1 MQQNNVDQN
10 LLDAQRVDPNDPQP
24 VLSQALRIAAYDE
37 FEAYNTYSNVITKF
51 GNVLP
56 FSNIINSEINHYN
69 EMITLMQKYG
79 VEAPIVEQT
88 QVELPNTLH
97 ECCEIAVAAEIDNVA
112 LYDNLLMYVNEP
124 DVRDLFYRVQAASFN
139 NHLPAFRACVASFYN
154 QANPQVNNQ
163 VPQMQQNGANMMDNM
178 AQYQELLDDAMN
190 GNIDQNKIMSMLSNM
205 NMSMMSGLA
214 VGALGGMALSSMIN
228 KEDITEE

>member
-1 MQQNNVDQN
+1 MQENNVDQN

-37 FEAYNTYSNVITKF
+37 FDAYNTYSNVIAKF

-69 EMITLMQKYG
+69 EMIGLMQKYG
-79 VEAPIVEQT
+79 VEAPLVQQT
-88 QVELPNTLH
+88 QIELPNSLQ

-124 DVRDLFYRVQAASFN
+124 DVRDLFYRVQAASYN

-154 QANPQVNNQ
+154 QSNQ
-163 VPQMQQNGANMMDNM
+163 VVNTQTTQNTNIMDNM
-178 AQYQELLDDAMN
+178 AQYQELIDDAMN

-205 NMSMMSGLA
+205 NMSMMGGLA
-214 VGALGGMALSSMIN
+214 VGALGGMAINNLIN
-228 KEDITEE
+228 KENIEDKE

>member
-1 MQQNNVDQN
+1 MQENNVDQN

-37 FEAYNTYSNVITKF
+37 FDAYNTYSNVIAKF

-69 EMITLMQKYG
+69 EMIGLMQKYG
-79 VEAPIVEQT
+79 VEAPLVQQT
-88 QVELPNTLH
+88 QIELPNSLQ

-124 DVRDLFYRVQAASFN
+124 DVRDLFYRVQAASYN

-154 QANPQVNNQ
+154 QSNQ
-163 VPQMQQNGANMMDNM
+163 VVNTQTTQNTNIMDNM

-205 NMSMMSGLA
+205 NMSMIGGLA
-214 VGALGGMALSSMIN
+214 VGALGGMAINNLIN
-228 KEDITEE
+228 KENIEDKE

>member
-1 MQQNNVDQN
+1 MQENNVDQN

-37 FEAYNTYSNVITKF
+37 FDAYNTYSNVIAKF

-69 EMITLMQKYG
+69 EMIGLMQKYG
-79 VEAPIVEQT
+79 VEAPLVQQT
-88 QVELPNTLH
+88 QIELPNSLQ

-124 DVRDLFYRVQAASFN
+124 DVRDLFYRVQAASYN
-139 NHLPAFRACVASFYN
+139 NHLPSFRACVASFYN
-154 QANPQVNNQ
+154 QTSQVVNTQ
-163 VPQMQQNGANMMDNM
+163 TTQNTNIMDNM

-205 NMSMMSGLA
+205 NMSMIGGLA
-214 VGALGGMALSSMIN
+214 VGALGGMAINNLIN
-228 KEDITEE
+228 KENIEDKE

>member
-1 MQQNNVDQN
+1 MQEKNVDQN

-24 VLSQALRIAAYDE
+24 VLSQALRIAANDE
-37 FEAYNTYSNVITKF
+37 FEAYNTYSNVIAKF

-69 EMITLMQKYG
+69 EIILLMQKYG
-79 VEAPIVEQT
+79 VEAPIVEQAKV
-88 QVELPNTLH
+88 QLPNTLQ
-97 ECCEIAVAAEIDNVA
+97 ECCEIAVAAEIDNIA
-112 LYDNLLMYVNEP
+112 LYDDLLMYVNEP
-124 DVRDLFYRVQAASFN
+124 DVRDLFYRIQAASFN

-154 QANPQVNNQ
+154 QANPQINNQ
-163 VPQMQQNGANMMDNM
+163 MLDTNQNGANMMDNM

-214 VGALGGMALSSMIN
+214 VGALGGMALNSMMN
-228 KEDITEE
+228 KENNTEE